1 VNWIDNHPESQCE
14 RVVNSRGFRNSAV
27 FSPLIVRPA
36 RFVSAVLETL
46 RRTVML
52 AAAVLFPERRMV
64 KQSRGLGFVAV
75 LSGLWLAVSCV
86 EATAAEPAATIR
98 LDLMWRTQGFANPE
112 SAALSADRS
121 FLYVTN
127 VNGEG
132 AAKDGNGFIAR
143 VGLDG
148 RMLDRDWAR
157 GLNAPKGV
165 MLRGGSLYIADID
178 EMVVIDAGSGAV
190 TRRVPA
196 PGALFLNDLAFAPD
210 GRVLIA
216 DSQNAR
222 IYAIRSDTAE
232 VWAEGAL
239 LDSINGLYA
248 EPGRLIVTTMAGRLL
263 AIDYRTR
270 SISVLAEGLG
280 DADGVAPLGHGN
292 YLVSEW
298 PGMMH
303 VVGADGAHRTLMDSR
318 AEKIYLNDFLL
329 VDDVLYQ
336 PNWEPG
342 TVTAYRVIRQ

>member
-1 VNWIDNHPESQCE
+1 M
-14 RVVNSRGFRNSAV
+14 

-46 RRTVML
+46 RRTVKL
-52 AAAVLFPERRMV
+52 AEAVSFPGRRMV
-64 KQSRGLGFVAV
+64 KQCRGLRFVAV
-75 LSGLWLAVSCV
+75 LSGLWLAIAGGQ
-86 EATAAEPAATIR
+86 ATAAESAPTIR
-98 LDLMWRTQGFANPE
+98 LDMMWRTQGLANPE
-112 SAALSADRS
+112 SAALSADRT

-127 VNGEG
+127 VNGDG
-132 AAKDGNGFIAR
+132 AEKDGNGFIAR

-165 MLRGGSLYIADID
+165 MLRGRSLYVADID
-178 EMVVIDAGSGAV
+178 EMVVVDAGSGAV
-190 TRRVPA
+190 TGRVPA
-196 PGALFLNDLAFAPD
+196 PGARFLNDLAFAPD

-216 DSQNAR
+216 DSQNSR
-222 IYAIRSDTAE
+222 IYAFRSGTAE
-232 VWAEGAL
+232 VWADDAL

-270 SISVLAEGLG
+270 SISILAEGLG
-280 DADGVAPLGHGN
+280 DADGVAPLGHDN

-298 PGMMH
+298 PGLMH

-329 VDDVLYQ
+329 VGDVLYQ